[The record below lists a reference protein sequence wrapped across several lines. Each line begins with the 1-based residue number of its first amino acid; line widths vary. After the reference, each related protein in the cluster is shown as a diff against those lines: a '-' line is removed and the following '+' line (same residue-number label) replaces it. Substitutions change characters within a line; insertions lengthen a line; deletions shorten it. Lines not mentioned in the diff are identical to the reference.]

1 MGRFVSSAILNAP
14 ALISLDWCNWVLF
27 TALTRNWIGIFL
39 LKIVAQEADHWKHW
53 PFISVW
59 NQVLAHPVSALLF
72 SSCLLSQWLLLALV
86 IVVST
91 FHSSHIKV
99 AQTEDGDAFIFSSSD
114 LQIESSS
121 LTWHWRRVSPTQGRY
136 HTEKSV
142 SLSCWIILWISFI
155 GWLSLWDYRRAE
167 NSPSWNRLYFLSCS
181 PSFLLC
187 RSHWASATQI
197 FNSFF
202 LLPALPPPPSLCC
215 SQTVCS

>member
-86 IVVST
+86 VVVST

-99 AQTEDGDAFIFSSSD
+99 AQTEDGDAFIFS
-114 LQIESSS
+114 
-121 LTWHWRRVSPTQGRY
+121 
-136 HTEKSV
+136 
-142 SLSCWIILWISFI
+142 
-155 GWLSLWDYRRAE
+155 
-167 NSPSWNRLYFLSCS
+167 
-181 PSFLLC
+181 
-187 RSHWASATQI
+187 
-197 FNSFF
+197 
-202 LLPALPPPPSLCC
+202 PAAPPPPLLWPHCETCRPKVRGVHKFFWSLWKETLSGARWRTVVTTWITMFFLIRALRWNYKQAADADRLS
-215 SQTVCS
+215 SQIPCDHELRALVF

>member
-86 IVVST
+86 VVVST

-99 AQTEDGDAFIFSSSD
+99 AQTEDGDAFIFSSAAPPHCSD
-114 LQIESSS
+114 
-121 LTWHWRRVSPTQGRY
+121 
-136 HTEKSV
+136 HTVKHADQKWGV
-142 SLSCWIILWISFI
+142 CI
-155 GWLSLWDYRRAE
+155 
-167 NSPSWNRLYFLSCS
+167 
-181 PSFLLC
+181 
-187 RSHWASATQI
+187 
-197 FNSFF
+197 NSFDRCGRKRYQV
-202 LLPALPPPPSLCC
+202 LVGEQL
-215 SQTVCS
+215 